1 MNCCNE
7 YGDCRQGRDC
17 PVRKKKAELPV
28 MFVGPEPEDV
38 IEVENYQVWVLAAI
52 ILVWF
57 ILGVIGLA
65 AVVGW
70 LR

>member
-17 PVRKKKAELPV
+17 PVRRKKADLPV
-28 MFVGPEPEDV
+28 TFVGPEPDDRG
-38 IEVENYQVWVLAAI
+38 IEIDYPVWILAAL
-52 ILVWF
+52 ILVWS
-57 ILGVIGLA
+57 ILGMIGLA

-70 LR
+70 MR